1 MIPAQRDK
9 GSFGLGPLHP
19 VQSLHQQ
26 IDELRGL
33 VLAPLE
39 HNAVRQRVV
48 QDLVTRLARVHN
60 VHRDE
65 LVHPWRTEKKSLANG
80 QEEAVQSYQARTA
93 RCLRRCP
100 SVLSNGE
107 PRQLGTS
114 RCRGSSCYLYFPRA
128 TTG

>member
-19 VQSLHQQ
+19 VQSLHQL

-33 VLAPLE
+33 VLAPLA

-48 QDLVTRLARVHN
+48 QDRVTRLARVHN
-60 VHRDE
+60 VHCDE
-65 LVHPWRTEKKSLANG
+65 LVHPWRTEKKSLAKG

-100 SVLSNGE
+100 TMLPTGE
-107 PRQLGTS
+107 LRQLRMS
-114 RCRGSSCYLYFPRA
+114 R
-128 TTG
+128 